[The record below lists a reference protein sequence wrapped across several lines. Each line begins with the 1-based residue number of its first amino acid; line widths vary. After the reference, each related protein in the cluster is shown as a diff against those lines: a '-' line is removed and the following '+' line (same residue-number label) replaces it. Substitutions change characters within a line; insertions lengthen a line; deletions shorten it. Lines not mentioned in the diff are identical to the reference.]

1 MSVLWVLNDN
11 LLKMEGLRDANGAY
25 QNSATVSLISLVDK
39 AGVTVTGIT
48 LPLALAYVAASN
60 GEYRATIQDTA
71 NLVDDVTYIG
81 IVTVDSGGLQARM
94 SIETKARTR
103 MIV

>member
-11 LLKMEGLRDANGAY
+11 LLRMEGLRDANGAY
-25 QNSATVSLISLVDK
+25 QNSATVSLISLTDK

-48 LPLALAYVAASN
+48 LPLTLAYVAASN

-71 NLVDDVTYIG
+71 ALIDGQSYVGV
-81 IVTVDSGGLQARM
+81 VTVDSGGLQSRM
-94 SIETKARTR
+94 RIDATAQIRGA
-103 MIV
+103 V